1 MGANVSAA
9 HNFMREEKRRC
20 FLFERVSESVVSDY
34 INLNQYACAY
44 SAVLVFVAVK
54 TSRNWRS
61 QRVQS

>member
-1 MGANVSAA
+1 
-9 HNFMREEKRRC
+9 MREEKRRC